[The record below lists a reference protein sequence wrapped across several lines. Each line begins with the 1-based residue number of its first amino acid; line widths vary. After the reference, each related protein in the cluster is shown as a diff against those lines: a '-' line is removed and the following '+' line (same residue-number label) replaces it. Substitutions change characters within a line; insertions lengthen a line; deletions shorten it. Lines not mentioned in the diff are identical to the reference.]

1 MKKISIILSII
12 FFSLIF
18 CGCAVEPM
26 KFGGYSHPDFETK
39 YTEEEHV
46 QRISARTEEKFAEE
60 LKNGTLVS
68 YDVEIVYA
76 FYDNDPEYFLVNL
89 EYAEEQA
96 GSYQTED
103 NPSLD
108 PEKGEYI
115 SFYTKYKHIIGFIK
129 EDTYYCSLNDYYR
142 EFHYGRNCYELCGYK
157 NAKKYYGCGRHG
169 VKTDE
174 GVLQIYDDAVSR
186 NRGSA
191 EFPLFPISYGEPFEQ
206 YIISESEQ
214 KYFMKANYKWTYDRY

>member
-18 CGCAVEPM
+18 CGCAVEPWET
-26 KFGGYSHPDFETK
+26 GGYSHPDFETK

-89 EYAEEQA
+89 EYAKEQE
-96 GSYQTED
+96 GSYQTKD
-103 NPSLD
+103 KPSLD

-115 SFYTKYKHIIGFIK
+115 FFFTKYKHIIGFINK
-129 EDTYYCSLNDYYR
+129 DIYYCSLTFYYND
-142 EFHYGRNCYELCGYK
+142 FHYGQNCYELCGYK
-157 NAKKYYGCGRHG
+157 NAKKYYGGGHHG

-174 GVLQIYDDAVSR
+174 GVLLIYDNSNSN
-186 NRGSA
+186 NRGSV
-191 EFPLFPISYGEPFEQ
+191 EFPLYQYGSDTSLKQ
-206 YIISESEQ
+206 YILSEEEQ
-214 KYFMKANYKWTYDRY
+214 KYLMKANYKWTYDRY